1 MAVIVMNITHATR
14 KKKNIALTISASLA
28 LSLSATSAFA
38 QPTPSAP
45 TTGTVLAS
53 EKASV
58 SDLAAK
64 LTNPVADLISV
75 PFQYNYDANIG
86 LDKKGTVNS
95 LVVQPVIPVKLNS
108 NWNYIVRPVVTFEQ
122 VNSVNG
128 FSGTGTG
135 PVLLET
141 FFSPSNTGDFIWGV
155 GPIVSTP
162 SLSGNNYGTAQTG
175 VGVSA
180 VALVMKKPW
189 TAGLLTYN
197 TWNAGGN
204 PNYGTANNLFYQP
217 FVSYVTPDAW
227 TFTVN
232 TQSTFNWDTRRAEN
246 PINADVS
253 KIVKFGDTPVSLSA
267 GARYYASS
275 VPGGPSGWG
284 ARVSMTFLFPK

>member
-1 MAVIVMNITHATR
+1 M
-14 KKKNIALTISASLA
+14 KLTSSTLKTKHLAWSISTSLA
-28 LSLSATSAFA
+28 LSLCASSAFA
-38 QPTPSAP
+38 QPTQSSRPEQPAS
-45 TTGTVLAS
+45 TVLAS

-58 SDLAAK
+58 SDLAVK

-86 LDKKGTVNS
+86 LDKKGTINS
-95 LVVQPVIPVKLNS
+95 LVVQPVIPIKLNS

-122 VNSVNG
+122 ANSVNG

-135 PVLLET
+135 PVLVET

-155 GPIVSTP
+155 GPIVTTP
-162 SLSGNNYGTAQTG
+162 SLSGNNFGTAQTG
-175 VGVSA
+175 VGITA

-197 TWNAGGN
+197 TWDAGGN
-204 PNYGTANNLFYQP
+204 SVYGTANNLFYQP
-217 FVSYVTPDAW
+217 FVSYVTPSAW

-232 TQSTFNWDTRRAEN
+232 TQSTFNWDARRAEN
-246 PINADVS
+246 PINATVS
-253 KIVKFGDTPVSLSA
+253 KIVKFGETPVSLSA

-284 ARVSMTFLFPK
+284 ARASITFLFPK

>member
-1 MAVIVMNITHATR
+1 MNITHSTL
-14 KKKNIALTISASLA
+14 KTKHIVWSTSTSLA
-28 LSLSATSAFA
+28 LSLFATSAFA
-38 QPTPSAP
+38 QPTQSAQ
-45 TTGTVLAS
+45 TASTVVAS

-75 PFQYNYDANIG
+75 PFQYNYDSNIG

-95 LVVQPVIPVKLNS
+95 LVVQPVIPIRLNR

-122 VNSVNG
+122 ASSVNG

-135 PVLLET
+135 PVLIET

-155 GPIVSTP
+155 GPIVSTQA
-162 SLSGNNYGTAQTG
+162 LSGNNFGSAQTG

-189 TAGLLTYN
+189 TTGLLVYN
-197 TWNAGGN
+197 TWDAGGN
-204 PNYGTANNLFYQP
+204 SAYGTANNLFYQP
-217 FVSYVTPDAW
+217 FVSYVTPTAW
-227 TFTVN
+227 TFSVN
-232 TQSTFNWDTRRAEN
+232 TQSTFNWDARRAEN
-246 PINADVS
+246 PINATVS
-253 KIVKFGDTPVSLSA
+253 KIVKFGEVPVSLSV
-267 GARYYASS
+267 GARYYASA

-284 ARVSMTFLFPK
+284 GRASMTFLFPK